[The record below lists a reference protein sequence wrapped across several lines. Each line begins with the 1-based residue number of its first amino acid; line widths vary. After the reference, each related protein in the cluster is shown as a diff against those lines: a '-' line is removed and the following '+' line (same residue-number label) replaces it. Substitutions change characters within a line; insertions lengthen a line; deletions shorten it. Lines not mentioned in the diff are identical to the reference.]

1 MGIEEVHVKTGE
13 GRTGT
18 DLIVDFFGFLV
29 GDTLFFL
36 FRFCCLWASL
46 VRSSSEIS
54 GFSSYSLEVPDSDRS
69 LLIIL
74 TMLWIFSIEGLEYGY
89 K

>member
-1 MGIEEVHVKTGE
+1 VRRGE
-13 GRTGT
+13 RRTGT

-36 FRFCCLWASL
+36 FRFCCSWASP

-54 GFSSYSLEVPDSDRS
+54 GFNSYSLEVPDSERG
-69 LLIIL
+69 LLTIL
-74 TMLWIFSIEGLEYGY
+74 TILWIFSIEGFDYGHE
-89 K
+89 